1 MKKSTKRFT
10 ITSQRPNAHGFRVR
24 TAGVEL
30 TDFLKNPILLWMH
43 QRPEGKRADEI
54 LPLGYWEDVQVEGD
68 KITGIPVFDD
78 TDEFALK
85 IANKVENGTIKMAS
99 AGLRPVEFKNI
110 DGEDWLERSALVE
123 GTICDIGSNG
133 DALAVALYNEDDQLV
148 TLADVWQKDEHNKTQ
163 IPNTM
168 KTLQL
173 TAGTLGLLKLAE
185 GANEADA
192 HAAILNL
199 VTLSATQKQQL
210 ADLKAAKEAAENK
223 LADQVK
229 LANEAKLVALVDQ
242 AVEDQK
248 ITADEKPFLLKMSL
262 EDAEGLL
269 KLKQPAPGVNQII
282 NTGAQA
288 NTDELMKLSY
298 DELDA
303 NNKLIALRQKNLE
316 GFKEKFKE
324 KFGRDYTG
332 Q

>member
-10 ITSQRPNAHGFRVR
+10 ITSERPNAHGFRVR

-43 QRPEGKRADEI
+43 QRPKGEREDEI
-54 LPLGYWEDVQVEGD
+54 LPLGYWDDVQVEGD

-78 TDEFALK
+78 TDPFAMK

-99 AGLRPVEFKNI
+99 AGLRPIEFREEN
-110 DGEDWLERSALVE
+110 GEDWLVKSALVE

-133 DALAVALYNEDDQLV
+133 DALAVALYNEEDQLV
-148 TLADVWQKDEHNKTQ
+148 TLADVWRKDDKNKPKT
-163 IPNTM
+163 NTDM

-199 VTLSATQKQQL
+199 VTLSATQKQEL
-210 ADLKAAKEAAENK
+210 ADLKAAKEAAEQQ

-229 LANEAKLVALVDQ
+229 LANDAKLVALVDK
-242 AVEDQK
+242 AVEDKK
-248 ITADEKPFLLKMSL
+248 ITADEKPFYLKMSM

-269 KLKQPAPGVNQII
+269 KLKQPAPNVKEII
-282 NTGAQA
+282 NTGTGA

-303 NNKLIALRQKNLE
+303 KNKLITLRQKNLE

-324 KFGRDYTG
+324 KFGREYTG